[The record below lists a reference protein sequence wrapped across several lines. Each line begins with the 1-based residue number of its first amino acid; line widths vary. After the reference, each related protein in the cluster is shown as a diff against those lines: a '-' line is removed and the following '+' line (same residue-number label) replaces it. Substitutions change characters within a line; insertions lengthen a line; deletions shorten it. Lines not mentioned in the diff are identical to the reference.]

1 MPRMSNRR
9 KRELVFFL
17 TGKGRVA
24 YNRLC
29 LKCTHDCKQSHRSV
43 IIECRRFDKGSC

>member
-1 MPRMSNRR
+1 MPRMSKRR
-9 KRELVFFL
+9 KKELAFFL
-17 TGKGRVA
+17 TDKGRVA

-43 IIECRRFDKGSC
+43 IIECQRFEKRR